1 MRFDAQVDRANIS
14 FHHISSGISIGPKV
28 QRTSKVSQ
36 KLVVLPSEPQT
47 RPLTDDHAPADHHR
61 SEGERM
67 SKEEREKNG
76 YRRLT
81 AYSVAEGYRSKALA
95 AFLKREHGVS
105 PRVFD
110 EAIYAVRSM

>member
-1 MRFDAQVDRANIS
+1 MGLNASLA
-14 FHHISSGISIGPKV
+14 PKT

-47 RPLTDDHAPADHHR
+47 RPLADEAAPPAHHR
-61 SEGERM
+61 SDGERM
-67 SKEEREKNG
+67 SKEEREQSS

-81 AYSVAEGYRSKALA
+81 AYSTAEGYRSKALA

-110 EAIYAVRSM
+110 EAIYAVGYYSRNPPSLLI